1 MINKNIKIS
10 IIDYDVGNTG
20 SMANALRF
28 LGYEVVI
35 TDGPD
40 TMDSSD
46 LLILPGVGAFGAAMS
61 SIGNKG
67 LFEPIST
74 LVLDKRKPIIG
85 ICLGMQIFGSH
96 SQESPGYQGFN
107 FIPGEIKK
115 IVPKSGQYSVPHVG
129 WNDIRFD
136 EESGIYKKINM
147 NDNFYFDHSYHF
159 DCNDEYISSVFD
171 YADEELVS
179 SVYKEN
185 ILGIQFHPEKSQ
197 NNGLKLL
204 RGAIETLIQ
213 KC

>member
-1 MINKNIKIS
+1 
-10 IIDYDVGNTG
+10 
-20 SMANALRF
+20 
-28 LGYEVVI
+28 
-35 TDGPD
+35 
-40 TMDSSD
+40 
-46 LLILPGVGAFGAAMS
+46 
-61 SIGNKG
+61 
-67 LFEPIST
+67 
-74 LVLDKRKPIIG
+74 
-85 ICLGMQIFGSH
+85 
-96 SQESPGYQGFN
+96 
-107 FIPGEIKK
+107 
-115 IVPKSGQYSVPHVG
+115 
-129 WNDIRFD
+129 
-136 EESGIYKKINM
+136 M